1 MTQRL
6 STLLLLMVLAV
17 PARAWTYGDTLTV
30 VWKPLPTLPAIVR
43 PTDTLAVWANAPS
56 SATGWSASLRFG
68 ALTVPLAPAG
78 GGFVASKSRWEL
90 GFVIPVGTP
99 EEIYDLQLASD
110 ATAADTSRHSVKVIP
125 AFRTSYYFAQIS
137 DTHLPEHA
145 FSDGGGFSTADTSG
159 MADFDTVID
168 DLNLIHPEFIL
179 HTGDLVNEGELEEY
193 LGMYEMGR
201 AKDML
206 SRLRDPV
213 FVTSGNH
220 DIGGWQPTPPPDG
233 TSRKNWWRY
242 FGWPYLGAPPPG
254 EHHSQD
260 YSFDYGLL
268 HAIGM
273 EAYINS
279 GSYDHYMQPTWGA
292 QSMTTE
298 QMGWL
303 AFEVAAVPPGHTKI
317 AFFHYDFGGT
327 LANGQP
333 APNFSQF
340 SNPAALGL
348 DGVLFGHNH
357 GIAEATPAQLAA
369 HPFNLGIRSVIDNRT
384 FRIFRVNN
392 GVITPGIM
400 HRTTAA
406 ADSLTLA
413 LSGPNDGTRARL
425 TANLVNRY
433 GETWEHARLVF
444 NMVDDDSLYGV
455 TGGTVVQTIRQ
466 GGAINVYVDCVLP
479 GNGALTVLTI
489 APTAP
494 IASVGPPAPAR
505 LALAPPSPNP
515 FRFGAGALRIRFA
528 LPQAEPARIDLF
540 DIGGRRLATLLDGP
554 SPAGERSI
562 EWSGTGAAPGV
573 YLVRLTA
580 GGSSLT
586 RRVLVLR

>member
-1 MTQRL
+1 VTQRL

-145 FSDGGGFSTADTSG
+145 FSDGSGFSTADTSG

-455 TGGTVVQTIRQ
+455 TGGTVVQTVRQ

-562 EWSGTGAAPGV
+562 EWGGAGAAPGV